1 MKRVL
6 VTLLVL
12 TVILGTVSG
21 VFAASYSDVPKGS
34 KFENA
39 VGVLSTL
46 GILSG
51 FPDGTFKP
59 GDTITRAQF
68 AKVAVCSLGLESA
81 AEYAKGVTVFS
92 DVPATHWASGYINV
106 AADQG
111 LIKGY
116 ADGTYQPEAPVK
128 YSEAL
133 AILVRVL
140 GYEPIVKGTW
150 PTNYLVKAAEIGIS
164 GDVTFSANAPATRG
178 DVALFLYTSMEIGMM
193 EQVTAGDLIQ
203 YEVTDKTLLDKL
215 GFEADTGVVT
225 STNDMFGTGLEADE
239 VSIDGET
246 VELAEGANLD
256 AMLGYEVKFWVNGD
270 DQIVFAK
277 ASTQSSDIVT
287 GTVKHITDEG
297 DEIKVGTKTYEP
309 AAEFWAIYNRAW
321 LNQAGW
327 DDIDEN
333 DELYEG
339 ADVTL
344 FLDDEGDF
352 RFIMFTQF
360 DQSVIIASIN
370 TKFDRWAVWVDSDA
384 TATYKLDDYEACLFV
399 KDGVEVEYDD
409 FVKFDVAHMFEVTVD
424 SDDYLYMELYNEKA
438 DGEVEEVSVDADDVI
453 TVTVDGEDYTLA
465 ADATYS
471 TDDNDTIDVVTEDI
485 MEDFAGNDAVL
496 LLNRDGDGRHIYGDF
511 VAESETYTA
520 VVKSEFYVV
529 DNPDPTE
536 DPNYYVK
543 IFLLDGTWKRYGLT
557 EDTVIDG
564 DVVELVDITT
574 GGGDYYDDLVPVG
587 TLVDY
592 ALDKNGFLSEVA
604 SIVVDDTCAMDETEI
619 DEDGNRLAGYR
630 VVTGAK
636 FVDIEEWE
644 VVTWLAL
651 EGATFGAA
659 CDTNLYTGDDESLEY
674 AVFDSDGN
682 VDYGVEEA
690 DVGVV
695 LSRKVTADGIAV
707 KVLVEAKNY
716 TYYVADVDP
725 TSLEDSNEGTASDV
739 WTDID
744 IGDLVNFDYE
754 EDEFAALDEPLAD
767 EVFFGNPLYS
777 YWVED
782 IDLDDLILVVR
793 DAEDPDEATTDDL
806 LLSEEVVVYDV
817 TGTTPVAADLEDISV
832 DAIVQVFDL
841 DLDGMIDYIKIVE

>member
-12 TVILGTVSG
+12 TVILGTVSS

-215 GFEADTGVVT
+215 GFEADTGVVEG
-225 STNDMFGTGLEADE
+225 TNDMFGTGLEADE
-239 VSIDGET
+239 VSIDGDT

-256 AMLGYEVKFWVNGD
+256 AQLGLEVKFWVNSAGK
-270 DQIVFAK
+270 IVFAK
-277 ASTQSSDIVT
+277 TLTQSSDIIT
-287 GTVKHITDEG
+287 GTIKHITDEG
-297 DEIKVGTKTYEP
+297 DEIKVGTKTYDT
-309 AAEFWAIYNRAW
+309 AGGAIMVHNNAW
-321 LNQAGW
+321 YDW
-327 DDIDEN
+327 DDIVVD
-333 DELYEG
+333 DPYFEG
-339 ADVTL
+339 GDVTL
-344 FLDDEGDF
+344 VLDDEGDTAF
-352 RFIMFTQF
+352 VIATQF

-520 VVKSEFYVV
+520 VVKSEWYSIET
-529 DNPDPTE
+529 DPTE
-536 DPNYYVK
+536 DPNYYVRFFK
-543 IFLLDGTWKRYGLT
+543 LDGTSVRYELT
-557 EDTVIDG
+557 EDTEIDG
-564 DVVELVDITT
+564 DVVDLDEIIT
-574 GGGDYYDDLVPVG
+574 GNDDYDTDVPVG
-587 TLVDY
+587 TLIDF
-592 ALDKNGFLSEVA
+592 ALDKNGKLATVDT
-604 SIVVDDTCAMDETEI
+604 VGPDDTCDMDEDAI
-619 DEDGNRLAGYR
+619 DEDGNRLIGDVGDYR
-630 VVTGAK
+630 VTTGAK

-651 EGATFGAA
+651 EGATFDSA
-659 CDTNLYTGDDESLEY
+659 CDGTSLYTGGDNSLEY
-674 AVFDSDGN
+674 AVYDSDGHN

-695 LSRKVTADGIAV
+695 LSRRVTADGVAV
-707 KVLVEAKNY
+707 KILVEAKTY
-716 TYYVADVDP
+716 TYQVAEVDP
-725 TSLEDSNEGTASDV
+725 ASLEDSNEGTATDV
-739 WTDID
+739 WADID
-744 IGDLVNFDYE
+744 IGDLVDFDF
-754 EDEFAALDEPLAD
+754 EDNDFTALDEPVAD
-767 EVFFGNPLYS
+767 EVFLGLYS

-782 IDLDDLILVVR
+782 IDIDDLILVVR
-793 DAEDPDEATTDDL
+793 DAEDPDGAGTEDL

-817 TGTTPVAADLEDISV
+817 TGTPVQGDLEDISV
-832 DAIVQVFDL
+832 DGLVQVFDL
-841 DLDGMIDYIKIVE
+841 DADGLIDYIKIVE